1 MRHKID
7 PLQVVDDYSIMYG
20 VNPKVI
26 VPDDVVRE
34 RMAAEAEAAQA
45 ASAGPAMAQVVDSA
59 KTASEIDSQG
69 IQDVMGLF
77 QGYNTPTPGTV

>member
-1 MRHKID
+1 
-7 PLQVVDDYSIMYG
+7 
-20 VNPKVI
+20 
-26 VPDDVVRE
+26 
-34 RMAAEAEAAQA
+34 MAAEAEAAQA